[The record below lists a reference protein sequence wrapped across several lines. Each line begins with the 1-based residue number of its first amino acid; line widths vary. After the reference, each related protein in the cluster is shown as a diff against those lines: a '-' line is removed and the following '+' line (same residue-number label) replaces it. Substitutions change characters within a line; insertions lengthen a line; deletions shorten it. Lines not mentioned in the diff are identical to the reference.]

1 MIRRNLRG
9 QTLDVDIS
17 YEIAAAGE
25 ASLANAIRE
34 LKDKLDLNVEL
45 ADPSQ
50 FLPVPKGRESRCT
63 FAGRYGKVEV
73 FLDDP
78 YTVALSKLHRGYE
91 KDLEDIRLLIRAK
104 LVDLGDLEK
113 KLREVAAPETPGSA
127 RVDLARLL
135 LRLEFIRGAV

>member
-1 MIRRNLRG
+1 MIRRKLRG
-9 QTLDVDIS
+9 QTLVVDIS
-17 YEIAAAGE
+17 YEIAAAVE
-25 ASLANAIRE
+25 ASLANAIRD

-63 FAGRYGKVEV
+63 YAGRYGKVDV

-91 KDLEDIRLLIRAK
+91 KDLDDVRLLVRANF
-104 LVDLGDLEK
+104 VDLGEVEK
-113 KLREVAAPETPGSA
+113 KLREIAAPETPGSA
-127 RVDLARLL
+127 RVDLVRLL
-135 LRLEFIRGAV
+135 ARLEFTRGVV